1 MDTTKIIE
9 ALAHF
14 NEVWSEV
21 TKDAE
26 KQDISSNTYNSICEI
41 DEAVINLVEKVG
53 KCVKDLAISKMYGN
67 SPLSES
73 HSHIADCE
81 S

>member
-14 NEVWSEV
+14 NEVWSEI

>member
-1 MDTTKIIE
+1 METTKVID

-41 DEAVINLVEKVG
+41 DEAVINLEEKVG
-53 KCVKDLAISKMYGN
+53 KCAKDLAISKMYGN

>member
-1 MDTTKIIE
+1 METTKIIE

-14 NEVWSEV
+14 NEVWSEI

>member
-1 MDTTKIIE
+1 MDIAKIIE

-14 NEVWSEV
+14 NEVWSEN

>member
-1 MDTTKIIE
+1 MEITKIIE

-14 NEVWSEV
+14 NEVWSEI

-53 KCVKDLAISKMYGN
+53 KCAKDLAISKMYGN

>member
-1 MDTTKIIE
+1 METTKIID

-21 TKDAE
+21 TKDIE
-26 KQDISSNTYNSICEI
+26 KQDISSSAYNSVCEI

-67 SPLSES
+67 SPLAKS

>member
-1 MDTTKIIE
+1 MEITKIIE

-14 NEVWSEV
+14 NEVWSEI

-53 KCVKDLAISKMYGN
+53 KCVKDLTISKMYGN

-73 HSHIADCE
+73 HSHIANCE

>member
-1 MDTTKIIE
+1 MEITKIIE

-53 KCVKDLAISKMYGN
+53 KCAKDLAISKMYGN